1 MQRAI
6 DRGLRRVRTSKQVVT
21 SKLVWD
27 GLCGP
32 IGGTKMFVE
41 CSSDGQISA
50 AYVEQQYPDQKWVP
64 PSNEALHAFLGD
76 APKLGKD
83 AKGRTCLLP
92 APIPPLPKP
101 RPPKGPEAQMKRAS
115 RVCGQ
120 SSTAKVD
127 YSMAMRFTFALY
139 EDTQHEP
146 MPWRWLGDTAKRA
159 GIQHDDQ
166 FKRAFE
172 VAEAAGWLIVHDGN
186 SVKLTFAGIR
196 AIRRLLISAEDVQLG
211 VPALPALP
219 PPSLSSI
226 QLGTGT

>member
-1 MQRAI
+1 
-6 DRGLRRVRTSKQVVT
+6 
-21 SKLVWD
+21 
-27 GLCGP
+27 
-32 IGGTKMFVE
+32 MFVE

-50 AYVEQQYPDQKWVP
+50 VYVEQQYPDQKWVP
-64 PSNEALHAFLGD
+64 PSNEALRAFLDD

-83 AKGRTCLLP
+83 AKGGTCLLP

-101 RPPKGPEAQMKRAS
+101 RPPKGPQAQMKRAS

-146 MPWRWLGDTAKRA
+146 MPWKWLGDTAKRA
-159 GIQHDDQ
+159 GIRHDDQ

-172 VAEAAGWLIVHDGN
+172 VAEAAGWLMVHDDN

-196 AIRRLLISAEDVQLG
+196 AVRRLLASAEDVQLG
-211 VPALPALP
+211 VPALPAQPPLP
-219 PPSLSSI
+219 LGSI
-226 QLGTGT
+226 QLGTGA

>member
-1 MQRAI
+1 
-6 DRGLRRVRTSKQVVT
+6 
-21 SKLVWD
+21 
-27 GLCGP
+27 
-32 IGGTKMFVE
+32 MFVE
-41 CSSDGQISA
+41 CSSDGRISA
-50 AYVEQQYPDQKWVP
+50 VYVEQQYPDQKWVP
-64 PSNEALHAFLGD
+64 PSNEALRAFLGE

-101 RPPKGPEAQMKRAS
+101 RPLKGPKKAEMKRAS

-120 SSTAKVD
+120 SSPAKVD
-127 YSMAMRFTFALY
+127 YSMAMRFTSALY
-139 EDTQHEP
+139 EDSQHEP

-196 AIRRLLISAEDVQLG
+196 AVRRFLDSAQDVQLG
-211 VPALPALP
+211 VGALPAQP
-219 PPSLSSI
+219 PLFGGVGPSVAATHTTHLS
-226 QLGTGT
+226 

>member
-1 MQRAI
+1 
-6 DRGLRRVRTSKQVVT
+6 VT

-27 GLCGP
+27 GRCGL
-32 IGGTKMFVE
+32 IGETKMFVE

-50 AYVEQQYPDQKWVP
+50 VYVEQQYPDQKWVP
-64 PSNEALHAFLGD
+64 PSNEALRAFLGD

-83 AKGRTCLLP
+83 TKGRTCLLP

-101 RPPKGPEAQMKRAS
+101 SLTKGSGATMKQAS

-120 SSTAKVD
+120 SSPAKVD
-127 YSMAMRFTFALY
+127 YSMAMRFTSALY
-139 EDTQHEP
+139 EDTQHEA

-159 GIQHDDQ
+159 GIRHDDQ

-172 VAEAAGWLIVHDGN
+172 DAQAAGWLIVHDRN

-196 AIRRLLISAEDVQLG
+196 AVRRFLANDEDVQLG
-211 VPALPALP
+211 VPALPAQPFMP
-219 PPSLSSI
+219 PSSI

>member
-1 MQRAI
+1 MQVA
-6 DRGLRRVRTSKQVVT
+6 TSK
-21 SKLVWD
+21 SVWD
-27 GLCGP
+27 GLRGP
-32 IGGTKMFVE
+32 IWEIKMFVE

-64 PSNEALHAFLGD
+64 PSNEALQAFLGD
-76 APKLGKD
+76 TPKLGKD

-92 APIPPLPKP
+92 APIPPMPKP
-101 RPPKGPEAQMKRAS
+101 RPPKGPVAPMKRAS

-139 EDTQHEP
+139 EDTRHEP
-146 MPWRWLGDTAKRA
+146 MPWRWIGDTAKRA

-166 FKRAFE
+166 FKRALE
-172 VAEAAGWLIVHDGN
+172 VAEAAGLLIVHDGH
-186 SVKLTFAGIR
+186 SVTLTLVGMR
-196 AIRRLLISAEDVQLG
+196 TVRRLLASGEDAQSG
-211 VPALPALP
+211 VPALPVQP
-219 PPSLSSI
+219 PLSLSGI

>member
-1 MQRAI
+1 MWA
-6 DRGLRRVRTSKQVVT
+6 D
-21 SKLVWD
+21 W
-27 GLCGP
+27 
-32 IGGTKMFVE
+32 GTKMFVE
-41 CSSDGQISA
+41 CSSDDQISA

-64 PSNEALHAFLGD
+64 PSNEALRAFLGD

-101 RPPKGPEAQMKRAS
+101 RPKGPEAQMKRAS

-127 YSMAMRFTFALY
+127 HSMALRFTFALY
-139 EDTQHEP
+139 EDTRHEP

-196 AIRRLLISAEDVQLG
+196 AVRRLLVSAEDVQLG
-211 VPALPALP
+211 VPSLPAQP
-219 PPSLSSI
+219 PLSLSSI
-226 QLGTGT
+226 QPGTGT